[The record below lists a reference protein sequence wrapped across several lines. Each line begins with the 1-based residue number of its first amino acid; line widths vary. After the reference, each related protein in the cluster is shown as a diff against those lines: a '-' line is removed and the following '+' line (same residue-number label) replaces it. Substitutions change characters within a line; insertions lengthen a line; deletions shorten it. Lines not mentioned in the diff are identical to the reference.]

1 MPVNEFALLRLKSGY
16 DEDKFLKLVKA
27 GQADQAQWIREHQ
40 PHLLEGKAYTNPSN
54 FYLQKSDPPY
64 LVITAPWDSPE
75 GHGEWI
81 QSDVNKSAMGGLLEF
96 IAEGPDG
103 VVLFH
108 MKAAGSEDEV
118 RGDLLVQGSFNIW
131 RISVDSDQKEKLQE
145 LYRSVELQI
154 GNTNPNQ
161 RVWGGWKVE
170 EGEKEELV
178 VFSQKVKEDVLS
190 PLAQVPNVQV
200 RRYEVQGLL

>member
-1 MPVNEFALLRLKSGY
+1 MPVNEFALIQLKSGY
-16 DEDKFLKLVKA
+16 DEDKFLKVLKA
-27 GQADQAQWIREHQ
+27 GQDDQAQWIRDNQ
-40 PHLLEGKAYTNPSN
+40 PHLLEGKPYTNPSN

-81 QSDVNKSAMGGLLEF
+81 QSDVNKSAMGGLLEY
-96 IAEGPDG
+96 IEGPDG

-108 MKAAGSEDEV
+108 MKAAGKEDEV

-131 RISVDSDQKEKLQE
+131 RISVDSAQKEKLQE
-145 LYRSVELQI
+145 LYRKLGVN
-154 GNTNPNQ
+154 NTNPNQ

-178 VFSQKVKEDVLS
+178 VFSKNVREDELS
-190 PLAQVPNVQV
+190 PLSQIEGAQVQ
-200 RRYEVQGLL
+200 RYEVQGLL

>member
-1 MPVNEFALLRLKSGY
+1 MPVNELAIIQLKSGY
-16 DEDKFLKLVKA
+16 DEDKFLKLLKVS
-27 GQADQAQWIREHQ
+27 QDDQAQWIRENQ
-40 PHLLEGKAYTNPSN
+40 PHLLEGKPYTNPSN
-54 FYLQKSDPPY
+54 FYLEKSDPPY

-81 QSDVNKSAMGGLLEF
+81 QSDVNKSAMGGLLEY

-145 LYRSVELQI
+145 QYRSVEQEV
-154 GNTNPNQ
+154 GTNLNQ
-161 RVWGGWKVE
+161 KVE
-170 EGEKEELV
+170 
-178 VFSQKVKEDVLS
+178 S
-190 PLAQVPNVQV
+190 AQVQ
-200 RRYEVQGLL
+200 RYEVQGVL

>member
-1 MPVNEFALLRLKSGY
+1 MPVNELAIIQLKSGY
-16 DEDKFLKLVKA
+16 DEDKFLKLLKVS
-27 GQADQAQWIREHQ
+27 QDDQAQWIRENQ
-40 PHLLEGKAYTNPSN
+40 PHLLEGKPYTNPSN
-54 FYLQKSDPPY
+54 FYLQKSNPPY

-81 QSDVNKSAMGGLLEF
+81 QSDVNKSAMGGLLEY

-145 LYRSVELQI
+145 QYRSVEQEV
-154 GNTNPNQ
+154 GTNPNQ

-170 EGEKEELV
+170 QGEKEELV
-178 VFSQKVKEDVLS
+178 VFSQNAKEDVLS
-190 PLAQVPNVQV
+190 PLTQVESAQVQ
-200 RRYEVQGLL
+200 RYEVQGVL

>member
-1 MPVNEFALLRLKSGY
+1 MPVNELAIIQLKSGY
-16 DEDKFLKLVKA
+16 DEDKFLKLLKVS
-27 GQADQAQWIREHQ
+27 QDDQAQWIRENQ
-40 PHLLEGKAYTNPSN
+40 PHLLEGKPYTNPSN

-81 QSDVNKSAMGGLLEF
+81 QSDVNKSAMGGLLEY

-131 RISVDSDQKEKLQE
+131 RISIDSDQKEKLQE
-145 LYRSVELQI
+145 QYRSVEQEV
-154 GNTNPNQ
+154 GTNPNQ
-161 RVWGGWKVE
+161 KVWGGWKVE
-170 EGEKEELV
+170 QGEKEELV
-178 VFSQKVKEDVLS
+178 VFSQNAKEDVLS
-190 PLAQVPNVQV
+190 PLTQVESAQVQ
-200 RRYEVQGLL
+200 RYEVQGVL

>member
-1 MPVNEFALLRLKSGY
+1 MTVNEFALIQLKSGY
-16 DEDKFLKLVKA
+16 DEDKFLKLLKA
-27 GQADQAQWIREHQ
+27 SQDDQARWIREHQ
-40 PHLLEGKAYTNPSN
+40 PHLLEGKPYTYPSN
-54 FYLQKSDPPY
+54 FYLQKSNPPY

-81 QSDVNKSAMGGLLEF
+81 QSDVNKSAMGGLLEY
-96 IAEGPDG
+96 IAEGPEG

-118 RGDLLVQGSFNIW
+118 RGDLLVQGSFSIW
-131 RISVDSDQKEKLQE
+131 RISVDSDHKK
-145 LYRSVELQI
+145 ELQAQYRNI
-154 GNTNPNQ
+154 EQYVDNTSPNQ

-178 VFSQKVKEDVLS
+178 VFSQNTKEDVLS
-190 PLAQVPNVQV
+190 PLAQVESAQV
-200 RRYEVQGLL
+200 RRYQVQGVL